1 MEANPT
7 IIGVISFVVTALIGF
22 LIGKSG
28 VLTKLYDAKIKK
40 IETNIQKESSMI
52 DDALKEN
59 KTLRKEVSDLTK
71 KVAILESEINEY
83 KKSMDLIIE
92 YLKKLDIS
100 DPFLNKII
108 K

>member
-1 MEANPT
+1 
-7 IIGVISFVVTALIGF
+7 
-22 LIGKSG
+22 
-28 VLTKLYDAKIKK
+28 
-40 IETNIQKESSMI
+40 MI